1 MASAE
6 AASPFTAAGAM
17 ARFTGGQ
24 GHKIIQKILI
34 QMSAIF
40 IVKYAGWPIRLP
52 SLDLTTPDR
61 ASQFISE
68 ADAWT
73 EVHRANIDPH
83 HCRVVTLDAAK
94 AEFKEAA

>member
-1 MASAE
+1 
-6 AASPFTAAGAM
+6 
-17 ARFTGGQ
+17 
-24 GHKIIQKILI
+24 
-34 QMSAIF
+34 MSAVF

-73 EVHRANIDPH
+73 EVHRANIDPR
-83 HCRVVTLDAAK
+83 HCSVVPLEAAK
-94 AEFKEAA
+94 SETRETA